1 MPDLPEKAVQA
12 AAEVLARR
20 DFADR
25 TFEGYARAMLQAL
38 ADAGLVVVSAE
49 TVFHAA
55 ACIEAAASDWKGS
68 APTDVDLVAKLRA
81 ALPERTADA

>member
-1 MPDLPEKAVQA
+1 VPDIPEKAVQA
-12 AAEVLARR
+12 ATEALARR

-25 TFEGYARAMLQAL
+25 TFEGYARAMLKAL
-38 ADAGLVVVSAE
+38 ADAGLVIIPAE

-55 ACIEAAASDWKGS
+55 ACIEAAARDWKGS

-81 ALPERTADA
+81 ALPEGTDHA